1 MTVSSR
7 GRSNPSPV
15 RAERRTGPARA
26 YVPGPDEQQ
35 RSEVLKERVYVTFTA
50 LAVIIAYERD
60 AEHASVKGAALTLSL
75 TVLGTLLAV
84 FVADVIA
91 HMVRHSA
98 LPSRPQLAHLLYVSL
113 GSLAVLVVPL
123 AILGLSA
130 TDVVDL
136 PSALRAIAVALVV
149 SLVVATL
156 FAVRR
161 LRVAV
166 GLKILVL
173 ASVTGL
179 GLLALDHRAC
189 RPLTRTAA
197 TCDNSRVCS
206 AGHQRFRVI
215 RGQRG
220 PQGRCGR
227 GDVVGLGERVRSRA
241 RLPRSQPV
249 LGGADRIR
257 THDLRSLR
265 MKVPPCAQRAG
276 PYRRSAPSSALL
288 SGEVLERPLQGR
300 IVWVRG
306 RGFQVEYGSVARTWR
321 GPRSRPVI
329 ADGKPEIWALGR
341 PWIRLDSGGSRGSA
355 R

>member
-98 LPSRPQLAHLLYVSL
+98 LPSRPQLTHLLYVSL

-149 SLVVATL
+149 SLVVVTL

-179 GLLALDHRAC
+179 GLLALAIELAVH
-189 RPLTRTAA
+189 
-197 TCDNSRVCS
+197 
-206 AGHQRFRVI
+206 
-215 RGQRG
+215 
-220 PQGRCGR
+220 
-227 GDVVGLGERVRSRA
+227 
-241 RLPRSQPV
+241 
-249 LGGADRIR
+249 
-257 THDLRSLR
+257 
-265 MKVPPCAQRAG
+265 
-276 PYRRSAPSSALL
+276 
-288 SGEVLERPLQGR
+288 
-300 IVWVRG
+300 
-306 RGFQVEYGSVARTWR
+306 
-321 GPRSRPVI
+321 
-329 ADGKPEIWALGR
+329 
-341 PWIRLDSGGSRGSA
+341 
-355 R
+355 

>member
-15 RAERRTGPARA
+15 RDERRTGPANA
-26 YVPGPDEQQ
+26 CVPAPDEQQ

-91 HMVRHSA
+91 PMVRHGA

-136 PSALRAIAVALVV
+136 SSALRAIAVALVV

-161 LRVAV
+161 LRA
-166 GLKILVL
+166 
-173 ASVTGL
+173 
-179 GLLALDHRAC
+179 
-189 RPLTRTAA
+189 
-197 TCDNSRVCS
+197 
-206 AGHQRFRVI
+206 
-215 RGQRG
+215 
-220 PQGRCGR
+220 
-227 GDVVGLGERVRSRA
+227 
-241 RLPRSQPV
+241 
-249 LGGADRIR
+249 
-257 THDLRSLR
+257 
-265 MKVPPCAQRAG
+265 
-276 PYRRSAPSSALL
+276 
-288 SGEVLERPLQGR
+288 
-300 IVWVRG
+300 
-306 RGFQVEYGSVARTWR
+306 
-321 GPRSRPVI
+321 RPVGGYGLPSTRLSD
-329 ADGKPEIWALGR
+329 AYLKSWVPELPGASLKP
-341 PWIRLDSGGSRGSA
+341 S
-355 R
+355 